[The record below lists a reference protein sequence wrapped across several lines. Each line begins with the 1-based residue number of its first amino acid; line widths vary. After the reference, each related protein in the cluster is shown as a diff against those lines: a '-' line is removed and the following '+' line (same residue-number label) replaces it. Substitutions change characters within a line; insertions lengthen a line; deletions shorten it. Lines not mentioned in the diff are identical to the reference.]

1 MANSDKRIKVT
12 ADPGEESWS
21 GITRHIGATKRE
33 VIGVARELAALCLV
47 QQARLNTVRVT
58 IGDDEF
64 AHVDA
69 THAMRWLVIHTTSPD
84 TRELSRGAIELVAI
98 LLGTKRA

>member
-1 MANSDKRIKVT
+1 MANSDKHIKVT

-33 VIGVARELAALCLV
+33 VIGVARELAVLCMTL
-47 QQARLNTVRVT
+47 QARLDTVRVT
-58 IGDDEF
+58 IGD
-64 AHVDA
+64 ADA
-69 THAMRWLVIHTTSPD
+69 ADVEATRAMRWLVIFTTSPD
-84 TRELSRGAIELVAI
+84 TRELSRGAIELVAM